1 MVKRL
6 RIIIFAIFSSLLVS
20 SSPIA
25 YGESTD
31 IAISSDTY
39 SYQPIPPDVFFGHET
54 TVGFHS
60 GGIYIGKVTTKGPD
74 NVWATVFDPCSEK
87 IINYCIESVAYK
99 KFNTSK
105 WILGSITDWKPADND
120 PRFTETTYTQ
130 RGETQY
136 RDYFIH
142 PDTGLPRGGYAKVWN
157 LPGAT
162 HGGGDSY
169 LVGAGVDYYKNVNP
183 DKVSQVFLIGIA
195 PVKLGKSIV
204 KPQGIWPFN
213 YGERYNF
220 PSEIELQ
227 VKIRMG
233 DFASAVGSW
242 FNGRILDPK
251 IRIENSTITLAGT
264 PTRVLAA
271 RTGLISCENRPL
283 IAMYREM
290 CLKRNPSLAGSRGST
305 GIPPS
310 IEAATNPSE
319 LFPKGIFAYF
329 EPLLKPVGFT
339 SEWNGLTWGVTGSG
353 SCQISPGKIAIVSSN
368 ATLYS
373 VFPPA
378 WDENEQTLSY
388 RVGSLHLDH
397 KGEIHRGHFNLAVP
411 RDFAECLWGNNL
423 SGARASV
430 SITNV
435 DGTKNIATSSLTQDD
450 QMVYFKVAGFT
461 FSTPQIKVKLET
473 AKPVP
478 TPTPVTTPSAKPIA
492 KKITINCI
500 KGKTSKKVTAVTPK
514 CPSGYKKK

>member
-1 MVKRL
+1 MKRL
-6 RIIIFAIFSSLLVS
+6 RIVIFAICSSLLVS

-25 YGESTD
+25 YGEATD

-39 SYQPIPPDVFFGHET
+39 LYQKYPPDVFFGSET
-54 TVGFHS
+54 LVGFPS
-60 GGIYIGKVTTKGPD
+60 GSMYMGRVTTKGPD

-87 IINYCIESVAYK
+87 IRNYCIESVAYK
-99 KFNTSK
+99 KINATN
-105 WILGSITDWKPADND
+105 WILGSITDWKPADNY
-120 PRFTETTYTQ
+120 PVLAGTVYTQ
-130 RGETQY
+130 LGETQF

-169 LVGAGVDYYKNVNP
+169 LVGAGVSYYKNVNP
-183 DKVSQVFLIGIA
+183 DSISQTFLIGIA

-204 KPQGIWPFN
+204 KNQSEWPFN

-233 DFASAVGSW
+233 EFASAVGSW
-242 FNGRILDPK
+242 FNGRILDPY
-251 IRIENSTITLAGT
+251 IRIEDSTITLAGS

-271 RTGLISCENRPL
+271 HTGVISCENRPL
-283 IAMYREM
+283 KASFRER
-290 CLKRNPSLAGSRGST
+290 CLNKDPSLAGGTSATSLL
-305 GIPPS
+305 PS

-319 LFPKGIFAYF
+319 FFPKGIFAYY
-329 EPLLKPVGFT
+329 EPLFKPVGFT
-339 SEWNGLTWGVTGSG
+339 SEWNGLTWGVKGSG
-353 SCQISPGKIAIVSSN
+353 SCEISPGKIAIVSSN

-373 VFPPA
+373 VFPPV
-378 WDENEQTLSY
+378 WDEKEQTLSY

-435 DGTKNIATSSLTQDD
+435 DGTNNIATSSLTQDD

-461 FSTPQIKVKLET
+461 FSTPQIKVKIET
-473 AKPVP
+473 AKSVP

-492 KKITINCI
+492 KKITITCV

-514 CPSGYKKK
+514 CPTGYKKK